1 MKCPEVIL
9 TPMIGAAYPDIGDC
23 REDSPVARFG
33 VAQAVLVET
42 SINTFG
48 HPTST

>member
-1 MKCPEVIL
+1 MDCPEVIL
-9 TPMIGAAYPDIGDC
+9 TPIIGAAYPDIGDY

-33 VAQAVLVET
+33 VVQAVLAET